1 MPDYTFPPAPSS
13 DHLELRR
20 PPSSPGQIPEPAPP
34 IAHGSAYMD
43 ILNIQQARRSP
54 PRPGSVSPPNR
65 KGIRL
70 PWSKDPRPQDGIAS
84 GLATTIGFGAAAAP
98 GDVVEN
104 FKPVNDIN
112 WSPKK

>member
-54 PRPGSVSPPNR
+54 PGRDPYYHPIARAYAYHGAKIPAHKTVLPADWPPPSDLEQQ
-65 KGIRL
+65 L
-70 PWSKDPRPQDGIAS
+70 PQAM
-84 GLATTIGFGAAAAP
+84 
-98 GDVVEN
+98 
-104 FKPVNDIN
+104 
-112 WSPKK
+112 